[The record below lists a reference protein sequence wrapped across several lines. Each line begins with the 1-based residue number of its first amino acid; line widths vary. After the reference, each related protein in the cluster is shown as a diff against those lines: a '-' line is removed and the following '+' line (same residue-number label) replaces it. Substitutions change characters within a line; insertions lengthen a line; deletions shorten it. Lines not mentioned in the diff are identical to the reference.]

1 MNESLRAGVI
11 LRTTVLFSAAKSWA
25 FQPGRR
31 ETAMI
36 GKKHI
41 RGMLINDDENAAV
54 PLGKLPKTE
63 SLPAV
68 IFFARPRWRH
78 ECNCP

>member
-31 ETAMI
+31 ETAVD
-36 GKKHI
+36 
-41 RGMLINDDENAAV
+41 R
-54 PLGKLPKTE
+54 
-63 SLPAV
+63 
-68 IFFARPRWRH
+68 
-78 ECNCP
+78 